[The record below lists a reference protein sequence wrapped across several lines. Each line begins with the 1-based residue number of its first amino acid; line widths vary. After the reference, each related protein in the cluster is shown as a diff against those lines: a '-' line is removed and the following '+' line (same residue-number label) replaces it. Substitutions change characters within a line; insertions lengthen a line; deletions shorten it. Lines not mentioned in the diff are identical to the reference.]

1 MYKTYHFWTEFLSVE
16 TYFKLDEI
24 LLAVSKISLLF
35 LNLQVEQVS
44 SAFLSFLESNWI
56 LEGTS
61 WSHQIQLTKQGQ
73 VQHYP
78 GLYPVRFRIYQGWE
92 VPRRSVPEF
101 DCLPQEKSFNM
112 LQLKYSYIDLCLL
125 LSTTK
130 KSLPNSASSTLLPI
144 RYLFTN
150 THPCLS
156 KANHTSSL
164 ISSHATGAPLP

>member
-92 VPRRSVPEF
+92 VPRRPVPEF
-101 DCLPQEKSFNM
+101 DCLPQEKSFTCFNWNIHI
-112 LQLKYSYIDLCLL
+112 LICAFYWALL
-125 LSTTK
+125 RRAYL
-130 KSLPNSASSTLLPI
+130 TLHPI

-164 ISSHATGAPLP
+164 TSSHTTEVPLP